1 MNLEDV
7 VFYVAIGSSFLFVL
21 QVIISFFIDLDADF
35 DFDASMGVSDFFSF
49 KGGLHFLLGFGWMGV
64 LNGVDSV
71 GKILMAVAIGILFVV
86 VLAYVYRKV
95 YSLAE
100 ERTHQDLKELI
111 GTECELTTFYNGSG
125 TVNIDFDGHRSE
137 QPVKGNPELKS
148 GDIVRI
154 IDCKDGI
161 LIVENKKSN

>member
-1 MNLEDV
+1 MNLEDI
-7 VFYVAIGSSFLFVL
+7 VFYVAIGSSILFIL

-64 LNGVDSV
+64 LNGVESV
-71 GKILMAVAIGILFVV
+71 GKILMAVAVGILFVV

-100 ERTHQDLKELI
+100 ERTHQDLHELI
-111 GTECELTTFYNGSG
+111 GTECELLTYYNGSG
-125 TVNIDFDGHRSE
+125 TVNVDFDGHRE
-137 QPVKGNPELKS
+137 EKQVKGTSSMKS
-148 GDIVRI
+148 GDIVKI
-154 IDCKDGI
+154 IDCQDGI
-161 LIVENKKSN
+161 LIVEDRKSN